1 MIHVTVKRE
10 HPTKIIRETTVS
22 GHALYDDY
30 GKDIVCAAVSA
41 VVINLI
47 NASEVLLHVPLETR
61 QDDGEIV
68 CRVPHIPKR
77 STAEHVQLLMETLVY
92 SLKSI
97 AEEYPSSISVEEY
110 TV

>member
-10 HPTKIIRETTVS
+10 FATKTIREMTIS
-22 GHALYDDY
+22 GHAMYDDY

-41 VVINLI
+41 VAINLI
-47 NASEVLLHVPLETR
+47 NASEALLHVPLETE
-61 QDDGEIV
+61 QDDGEIT
-68 CRVPHIPKR
+68 CRVPHISKR
-77 STAEHVQLLMETLVY
+77 HTAERVQLLMETLVY

-97 AEEYPSSISVEEY
+97 AEEYPSSISIQEY